1 MTGETTGEF
10 SELLLGLCA
19 GSLLAMAG
27 AMLRAPRPTA
37 RWTGFA
43 FFFTSTF
50 FAIKLW
56 CDSTQALPPEAR
68 FVIGVI
74 AMSSVGWFWLM
85 VMAMFADCDEYRP
98 AMFAA
103 PVGLALLS
111 IAHQIPGGPV
121 MPVIW
126 AGSTLVQAGLA
137 IAALVVVVRSWKGDL
152 VESRRRVRG
161 PFMVAVALYILSLNG
176 FDLWDMFGTV
186 PAWYPMANAA
196 MLAIVVLGGAF
207 TFLDPRSEMFGD
219 AEAPASVRQPEPAQ
233 RPAPAANGHAG
244 NGHAHAEPA
253 ARALANGNGAA
264 VALDRAA
271 KADLDRL
278 EWLMAR
284 DQAWKEE
291 GLTIASL
298 ALRASMPETQLRRLI
313 NDCLGYRNFPS
324 YVNAHRI
331 AAAKTRLSDPT
342 EARVSISTIAYDI
355 GFASLGPFN
364 RAFKEEAGV
373 SPSEWRRKALDL
385 PSPIP
390 EEV

>member
-1 MTGETTGEF
+1 MTGGTEGEI
-10 SELLLGLCA
+10 SRLLLGVCVGA
-19 GSLLAMAG
+19 LLAMAA
-27 AMLRAPRPTA
+27 AMLRAPRPTV
-37 RWTGFA
+37 RWAGFA
-43 FFFTSTF
+43 FFFTSAF
-50 FAIKLW
+50 FAVKLW
-56 CDSTQALPPEAR
+56 CDQTGVLPPEVQLIVGA
-68 FVIGVI
+68 V

-98 AMFAA
+98 SVFLA
-103 PVGLALLS
+103 PGLLALFALG
-111 IAHQIPGGPV
+111 HQLPAPF
-121 MPVIW
+121 MPFVW
-126 AGSTLVQAGLA
+126 TGSTLLQAGFA

-176 FDLWDMFGTV
+176 FDIWDMLGDI
-186 PAWYPMANAA
+186 PDWYPMFNAG
-196 MLAIVVLGGAF
+196 MLTLCVLAGSM
-207 TFLDPRSEMFGD
+207 TFLEARGKMFGK
-219 AEAPASVRQPEPAQ
+219 AEAPALPQQPEPAV
-233 RPAPAANGHAG
+233 RAVAPATSMTASTNGHANGHTA
-244 NGHAHAEPA
+244 P
-253 ARALANGNGAA
+253 NGNGAG
-264 VALDRAA
+264 VAIDRAA

-278 EWLMAR
+278 ECLMVKELV
-284 DQAWKEE
+284 WKEE

-298 ALRASMPETQLRRLI
+298 ALRAGMPETQLRRLI

-331 AAAKTRLSDPT
+331 SEAKTRLADPN

-364 RAFKEEAGV
+364 RAFKEESGV

-390 EEV
+390 AQA

>member
-1 MTGETTGEF
+1 MTGATTGEF
-10 SELLLGLCA
+10 SQLLLGLCA
-19 GSLLAMAG
+19 GALLAMAA
-27 AMLRAPRPTA
+27 AMLRASRPTA

-43 FFFTSTF
+43 FFFTSSF

-56 CDSTQALPPEAR
+56 CDSTQALPYEVR
-68 FVIGVI
+68 IVIGIV

-85 VMAMFADCDEYRP
+85 VMALFADCDDYRP

-103 PVGLALLS
+103 PLGLAF
-111 IAHQIPGGPV
+111 IAAAHQLPFEGV
-121 MPVIW
+121 MPVVW
-126 AGSTLVQAGLA
+126 VAGTLVQAGLA
-137 IAALVVVVRSWKGDL
+137 IASLVVVVRSWKGDL
-152 VESRRRVRG
+152 VESRRQVRG

-176 FDLWDMFGTV
+176 FDILEMLGTA
-186 PAWYPMANAA
+186 PDWYPMANAA
-196 MLAIVVLGGAF
+196 MLATIVLGGAF

-219 AEAPASVRQPEPAQ
+219 AAAPASVRQPEPTVHA
-233 RPAPAANGHAG
+233 APAAESHANGKANGHG
-244 NGHAHAEPA
+244 NGGVPA
-253 ARALANGNGAA
+253 P
-264 VALDRAA
+264 VVIDRAA

-278 EWLMAR
+278 ECLMAR
-284 DQAWKEE
+284 DQVWKEE

-331 AAAKTRLSDPT
+331 AAAKTRLSDPN

-373 SPSEWRRKALDL
+373 SPSEWRRKSLDL
-385 PSPIP
+385 HSPIP